1 MVVVL
6 VVLFVLARR
15 QRVVCPGDLEAVRAG
30 ASFLLRRAEV
40 VQFGPFL
47 SVRGVAGFVPVEFR
61 VHCTS
66 GRYEVRWPWPLGVAL
81 LFVPG
86 AAFAALALLVW
97 MAVVVGRFERDM
109 LDLFKAAS

>member
-1 MVVVL
+1 MAVL

-61 VHCTS
+61 AHCTS

-86 AAFAALALLVW
+86 PPSPPWPSSSGWRLSLGGLK
-97 MAVVVGRFERDM
+97 EIC
-109 LDLFKAAS
+109 